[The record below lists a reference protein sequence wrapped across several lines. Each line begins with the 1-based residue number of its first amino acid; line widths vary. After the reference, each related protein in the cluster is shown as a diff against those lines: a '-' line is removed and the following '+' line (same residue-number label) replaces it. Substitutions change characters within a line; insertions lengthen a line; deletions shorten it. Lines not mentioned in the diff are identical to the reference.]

1 METAEPEKEFYHEEQ
16 SIYRA
21 LVAAGFAPEVIYD
34 VGAAI
39 CGWSRAMSAVFPQA
53 RFHLFEPLIDHLAEF
68 QAGADQVFRAHPTF
82 VLHRMALGVFN
93 GRTRMASDR
102 VGFGATTLLQET
114 RGVLTE
120 VYEVPIHRL
129 DTLVAGGKV
138 PPPDLL
144 KMDVQGA
151 ELDVLKGA
159 GKLLERIKVIELEA
173 WLKREYWGLT
183 PLFHEVIEFLAD
195 REFRLVEIGGYFYD
209 EQHEL
214 YALNGYFVRA
224 DLLQVIGPR
233 LKPGLL
239 SQA

>member
-1 METAEPEKEFYHEEQ
+1 METAEPEKDFYREEQ

-21 LVAAGFAPEVIYD
+21 LAAAGFAPGVIYD

-39 CGWSRAMSAVFPQA
+39 CGWSQAVSAIFPQA
-53 RFHLFEPLIDHLAEF
+53 GFHLFEPLIDHLPEF
-68 QAGADQVFRAHPTF
+68 QAGSNRVLSTHPAF
-82 VLHRMALGVFN
+82 ILHRMALGVFN

-102 VGFGATTLLQET
+102 VGFGATTLLQEK

-120 VYEVPIHRL
+120 VYEVPIHRV

-183 PLFHEVIEFLAD
+183 PLFHEVIEFLAGH
-195 REFRLVEIGGYFYD
+195 EFRLIEIGGHFYD
-209 EQHEL
+209 QQHEL
-214 YALNGYFVRA
+214 YALSGYFVHA

-233 LKPGLL
+233 LKAGPI
-239 SQA
+239 SQS